1 MKKTILLTLGFLGL
15 LAVPAM
21 AQLGRVWTDF
31 QSYST
36 DLQNYLRYNVSE
48 TLNPLETSSQNA
60 LNSSTGDLNIPN
72 PIEAGNQVRRD
83 VLFFNSI
90 PDKFENNQAIRAN
103 AVTNEINR
111 YITRS
116 SVQGMLGREGQD
128 RMQTKLENTET
139 SIQNI
144 EQYSRDA
151 DGFLSSIEQL
161 INAASDATR
170 TTFQATKEQGNL
182 QLQSIKIQTEQSKI
196 ISENLYQTVL
206 ANQSL
211 QYSNLN
217 LANISQQMEEANRSR
232 RVDTSTEAAR
242 LLRNTAQI
250 DLFGRNNEPQ
260 MNADERQ

>member
-36 DLQNYLRYNVSE
+36 DFQNYLRYNLSE
-48 TLNPLETSSQNA
+48 TLKPLETSSQNA
-60 LNSSTGDLNIPN
+60 LSGATGELNIPN
-72 PIEAGNQVRRD
+72 PIEAGDQVRKD
-83 VLFFNSI
+83 ITFFNSI
-90 PDKFENNQAIRAN
+90 PDKFENNQAIRSN
-103 AVTNEINR
+103 TVTNEINR
-111 YITRS
+111 YLTRS
-116 SVQGMLGREGQD
+116 SVQGMLGREGQI
-128 RMQTKLENTET
+128 RMKNKLENTET
-139 SIQNI
+139 SIKDI
-144 EQYSRDA
+144 EQYSRDS

-161 INAASDATR
+161 FNAAKDAAT
-170 TTFQATKEQGNL
+170 QNILGATKDQANL

-217 LANISQQMEEANRSR
+217 LANISQQMEEANRAR

-242 LLRNTAQI
+242 LLRTTTQV
-250 DLFGRNNEPQ
+250 DLFGRKVEN
-260 MNADERQ
+260 

>member
-36 DLQNYLRYNVSE
+36 DFQNYLRYNLSE
-48 TLNPLETSSQNA
+48 TLKPLETSSQNA
-60 LNSSTGDLNIPN
+60 LSGATGELNIPN
-72 PIEAGNQVRRD
+72 PIGAGEQVRRD
-83 VLFFNSI
+83 IIFFNSQ
-90 PDKFENNQAIRAN
+90 PDKFENNQAIRSN
-103 AVTNEINR
+103 AVSNEINR
-111 YITRS
+111 YLTRT
-116 SVQGMLGREGQD
+116 SVQGMLGREGQE
-128 RMQTKLENTET
+128 RMKAKLENTET
-139 SIQNI
+139 SIKDI

-161 INAASDATR
+161 LLTIKDTATQN
-170 TTFQATKEQGNL
+170 TLAATKDQANL

-217 LANISQQMEEANRSR
+217 LANISQQMEEANRAR

-242 LLRNTAQI
+242 LLRTTAQV
-250 DLFGRNNEPQ
+250 DLFGRKIEN
-260 MNADERQ
+260 

>member
-1 MKKTILLTLGFLGL
+1 MKKTILFTLGFLSL

-36 DLQNYLRYNVSE
+36 DLQNYLRYNLSE

-60 LNSSTGDLNIPN
+60 LSSSAGDLNIPN
-72 PIEAGNQVRRD
+72 PIAAGEQVRRD

-90 PDKFENNQAIRAN
+90 PDKFENNQAIRSN

-116 SVQGMLGREGQD
+116 TVQGMLGREGQE
-128 RMQTKLENTET
+128 RMKGKLENTET
-139 SIQNI
+139 TIQNI
-144 EQYSRDA
+144 EDFARQAEESQSVLQ
-151 DGFLSSIEQL
+151 GIIE
-161 INAASDATR
+161 AATR
-170 TTFQATKEQGNL
+170 SAANPALSASGEQSNL

-196 ISENLYQTVL
+196 ISENLYQTIL
-206 ANQSL
+206 SNQSL

-242 LLRNTAQI
+242 LLRNTTQV
-250 DLFGRNNEPQ
+250 DLFGRKIEEN
-260 MNADERQ
+260 

>member
-31 QSYST
+31 QAYST

-60 LNSSTGDLNIPN
+60 LSSSAGDLNIPN
-72 PIEAGNQVRRD
+72 PIAAGDQVRKD
-83 VLFFNSI
+83 IIFFNSI

-116 SVQGMLGREGQD
+116 TVQGTLGTEGQT
-128 RMQTKLENTET
+128 RLRNKLETTQTIVESIDET
-139 SIQNI
+139 I
-144 EQYSRDA
+144 EAARTNSNE
-151 DGFLSSIEQL
+151 FLDL
-161 INAASDATR
+161 ISKIPNQMGNPSVEATR
-170 TTFQATKEQGNL
+170 LLGQSQSQL
-182 QLQSIKIQTEQSKI
+182 QLQTLEIQSQQAKITTENLAQTIQT
-196 ISENLYQTVL
+196 
-206 ANQSL
+206 NQSL

-242 LLRNTAQI
+242 LLRNTAQV
-250 DLFGRNNEPQ
+250 DLFGRKIEN
-260 MNADERQ
+260 

>member
-36 DLQNYLRYNVSE
+36 DLQNYLRYNLSE
-48 TLNPLETSSQNA
+48 TLKPLETSSQNA
-60 LNSSTGDLNIPN
+60 LSGATGDLNIPN
-72 PIEAGNQVRRD
+72 PIAAGDQVRKD
-83 VLFFNSI
+83 ITFFNSI
-90 PDKFENNQAIRAN
+90 PDKFENNQAIRSN

-111 YITRS
+111 YLTRS
-116 SVQGMLGREGQD
+116 SVQGMLGKEGQI
-128 RMQTKLENTET
+128 RMKAKLENTET
-139 SIQNI
+139 SIKDI

-161 INAASDATR
+161 LNAAKDAATQS
-170 TTFQATKEQGNL
+170 TLGATKDQANL
-182 QLQSIKIQTEQSKI
+182 QLQSIRIQTEQSKI

-217 LANISQQMEEANRSR
+217 LANISQQMEEANRAR

-242 LLRNTAQI
+242 LLRTTAQV
-250 DLFGRNNEPQ
+250 DLFGRKSEK
-260 MNADERQ
+260 